1 MLSYAGHSQRTCT
14 TLSHSPLHNLHCLS
28 SFLPL
33 CLPNSSFRPFVPD
46 KDFDVNKK
54 EFWAFV
60 GRTSKGSRKS
70 IASLRS
76 SSGSCVTSTKG
87 KLDEHYGK
95 LGTASVDDQFDDSW
109 REHVEN
115 KVTEYSEMSS
125 AWKDKVL
132 DRDISYAEIKKCLKS
147 LKNNKTGGND
157 GLVGELFKYGG
168 SGMANLLKALYEVVW
183 TEEGIPKQWR
193 KGLIVSLYKKGDVE
207 DPGNYRG
214 ITLLNVVGKL
224 FCKILNNRLVIR
236 LESEKALHEGQAGFR
251 VKRSCVDNVYTLNE
265 IIQGRIREGKYT
277 YICFFL
283 RHPEGF

>member
-1 MLSYAGHSQRTCT
+1 MKFTRSVPHTVLHARSSMSPPTFGQLSP
-14 TLSHSPLHNLHCLS
+14 PLH
-28 SFLPL
+28 
-33 CLPNSSFRPFVPD
+33 
-46 KDFDVNKK
+46 
-54 EFWAFV
+54 EY
-60 GRTSKGSRKS
+60 
-70 IASLRS
+70 
-76 SSGSCVTSTKG
+76 
-87 KLDEHYGK
+87 YGK

-125 AWKDKVL
+125 ARKDKVL

-183 TEEGIPKQWR
+183 TAEGIPKQWR
-193 KGLIVSLYKKGDVE
+193 QGLIVSLYKRGDAE

-224 FCKILNNRLVIR
+224 FCKI
-236 LESEKALHEGQAGFR
+236 
-251 VKRSCVDNVYTLNE
+251 
-265 IIQGRIREGKYT
+265 RIGK
-277 YICFFL
+277 
-283 RHPEGF
+283 GSS

>member
-1 MLSYAGHSQRTCT
+1 M
-14 TLSHSPLHNLHCLS
+14 
-28 SFLPL
+28 
-33 CLPNSSFRPFVPD
+33 
-46 KDFDVNKK
+46 
-54 EFWAFV
+54 
-60 GRTSKGSRKS
+60 
-70 IASLRS
+70 
-76 SSGSCVTSTKG
+76 
-87 KLDEHYGK
+87 
-95 LGTASVDDQFDDSW
+95 
-109 REHVEN
+109 
-115 KVTEYSEMSS
+115 TEYSEMSS
-125 AWKDKVL
+125 ARKDKVL

-193 KGLIVSLYKKGDVE
+193 QGLIVSLYKKGDVE

-251 VKRSCVDNVYTLNE
+251 AKRSCVDNVYTLN
-265 IIQGRIREGKYT
+265 
-277 YICFFL
+277 
-283 RHPEGF
+283 